1 MKNKISI
8 KMALFFSA
16 IIVVCFAVMY
26 TVNSYV
32 APRYYHWQMEN
43 KISAMMADIS
53 EKPKALR
60 TEKWLQEQKE
70 QQQVVIVRV
79 PIVEEDNDA
88 FNERVSFEL
97 TRNRVALNR
106 FWITENTLEKLKG
119 NPETI
124 QKEYNQDK
132 QKASFLVQLKVLDN
146 QLYVVGVST
155 VHFSETSAV
164 MNRFN
169 GVTLLLTLLVII
181 SLVFIAARKMVQPLI
196 ELKEVTGKIAE
207 FDFVKMTHITTDE
220 IGDLS
225 QNINRMSTNLQLYQQ
240 QLVAH
245 NTQLKQLIAD
255 LTHELKTPIALIGAY
270 SAGIKDGLDDGT
282 YLTVIQEQNNRLN
295 DIVNRMLKL
304 SQLEQREI
312 KREAVSINKLWSETV
327 NESTPALNLTQHQLQ
342 TIGLEKE
349 TVIFAEAEVLR
360 LLFDNIVSNSLKYAS
375 SKIITATWSQ
385 TTTDVTLVLS
395 NQTTLS
401 EDFPINKLW
410 DAFYTHEPS
419 RNEALSGT
427 GLGLAIVAAISEA
440 HGYRTKIAI
449 VDGHFSFI
457 LHLPIKA

>member
-1 MKNKISI
+1 
-8 KMALFFSA
+8 MALFFSA

-106 FWITENTLEKLKG
+106 FWITDDTLEKLKG

>member
-1 MKNKISI
+1 
-8 KMALFFSA
+8 MALFFSA

-106 FWITENTLEKLKG
+106 FWITEDTLEKLKG
-119 NPETI
+119 NPEII

-375 SKIITATWSQ
+375 SKTITATWSQ

>member
-1 MKNKISI
+1 
-8 KMALFFSA
+8 MALFFSA

-106 FWITENTLEKLKG
+106 FWITEDTLEKLKG

-385 TTTDVTLVLS
+385 TTTEVTLVLS
-395 NQTTLS
+395 NETTLS

>member
-1 MKNKISI
+1 
-8 KMALFFSA
+8 MALFFSA

-106 FWITENTLEKLKG
+106 FWITEDTLEKLKG

-146 QLYVVGVST
+146 QLYLVGVST

>member
-1 MKNKISI
+1 
-8 KMALFFSA
+8 MALFFSA

-79 PIVEEDNDA
+79 PIVEENNDA

-106 FWITENTLEKLKG
+106 FWITEDTLEKLKG

>member
-1 MKNKISI
+1 
-8 KMALFFSA
+8 MALFFSA

-53 EKPKALR
+53 EKPKVLR

-79 PIVEEDNDA
+79 PIGEENNDA

-106 FWITENTLEKLKG
+106 FWITEDTLEKLKG

-146 QLYVVGVST
+146 QLYLVGVST

-312 KREAVSINKLWSETV
+312 KREAVSLNKLWSETV

-385 TTTDVTLVLS
+385 TTTEVTLVLS

-401 EDFPINKLW
+401 EDFPIIKLW

-449 VDGHFSFI
+449 VDGYFSFI
-457 LHLPIKA
+457 LHLPIKL

>member
-1 MKNKISI
+1 
-8 KMALFFSA
+8 MALFFSA

-106 FWITENTLEKLKG
+106 FWITEDTLEKLKG
-119 NPETI
+119 NPEII

-385 TTTDVTLVLS
+385 TATEVTLVLS
-395 NQTTLS
+395 NETTLS

>member
-1 MKNKISI
+1 
-8 KMALFFSA
+8 MALFFSA

-79 PIVEEDNDA
+79 PIVEENNDA

-106 FWITENTLEKLKG
+106 FWITDDTLEKLKG

-225 QNINRMSTNLQLYQQ
+225 KNINRMSTNLQLYQQ

-385 TTTDVTLVLS
+385 TTTEVTLVLS

>member
-79 PIVEEDNDA
+79 PIVEENNDA

-106 FWITENTLEKLKG
+106 FWITEDTLEKLKG

-146 QLYVVGVST
+146 QLYLVGVST

-385 TTTDVTLVLS
+385 TTTEVTLVLS
-395 NQTTLS
+395 NETTLS

>member
-79 PIVEEDNDA
+79 PIVEENNDA

-106 FWITENTLEKLKG
+106 FWITDDTLEKLKG

-225 QNINRMSTNLQLYQQ
+225 KNINRMSTNLQLYQQ

-385 TTTDVTLVLS
+385 TTTEVTLVLS

>member
-1 MKNKISI
+1 
-8 KMALFFSA
+8 MALFFSA

-106 FWITENTLEKLKG
+106 FWITEDTLEKLKG

-385 TTTDVTLVLS
+385 TTTEVTLVLS

>member
-1 MKNKISI
+1 
-8 KMALFFSA
+8 
-16 IIVVCFAVMY
+16 
-26 TVNSYV
+26 
-32 APRYYHWQMEN
+32 
-43 KISAMMADIS
+43 
-53 EKPKALR
+53 
-60 TEKWLQEQKE
+60 
-70 QQQVVIVRV
+70 
-79 PIVEEDNDA
+79 
-88 FNERVSFEL
+88 
-97 TRNRVALNR
+97 
-106 FWITENTLEKLKG
+106 
-119 NPETI
+119 
-124 QKEYNQDK
+124 
-132 QKASFLVQLKVLDN
+132 
-146 QLYVVGVST
+146 
-155 VHFSETSAV
+155 
-164 MNRFN
+164 
-169 GVTLLLTLLVII
+169 
-181 SLVFIAARKMVQPLI
+181 
-196 ELKEVTGKIAE
+196 
-207 FDFVKMTHITTDE
+207 
-220 IGDLS
+220 
-225 QNINRMSTNLQLYQQ
+225 QNINRMSTNLQPYQQ

-245 NTQLKQLIAD
+245 NTQFKQLIAD

-349 TVIFAEAEVLR
+349 TIIFAEAEVLR

-440 HGYRTKIAI
+440 HGYRTK
-449 VDGHFSFI
+449 
-457 LHLPIKA
+457 

>member
-1 MKNKISI
+1 
-8 KMALFFSA
+8 MALFFSA

-106 FWITENTLEKLKG
+106 FWITEDTLEKLKG

-395 NQTTLS
+395 NETTLS

>member
-1 MKNKISI
+1 M
-8 KMALFFSA
+8 
-16 IIVVCFAVMY
+16 
-26 TVNSYV
+26 
-32 APRYYHWQMEN
+32 
-43 KISAMMADIS
+43 
-53 EKPKALR
+53 
-60 TEKWLQEQKE
+60 
-70 QQQVVIVRV
+70 
-79 PIVEEDNDA
+79 PIVEENNDA

-106 FWITENTLEKLKG
+106 FWITEDTLEKLKG

-146 QLYVVGVST
+146 QLYLVGVST

-282 YLTVIQEQNNRLN
+282 YLTVIQE
-295 DIVNRMLKL
+295 
-304 SQLEQREI
+304 
-312 KREAVSINKLWSETV
+312 
-327 NESTPALNLTQHQLQ
+327 
-342 TIGLEKE
+342 
-349 TVIFAEAEVLR
+349 
-360 LLFDNIVSNSLKYAS
+360 
-375 SKIITATWSQ
+375 
-385 TTTDVTLVLS
+385 
-395 NQTTLS
+395 
-401 EDFPINKLW
+401 
-410 DAFYTHEPS
+410 
-419 RNEALSGT
+419 
-427 GLGLAIVAAISEA
+427 
-440 HGYRTKIAI
+440 
-449 VDGHFSFI
+449 
-457 LHLPIKA
+457 

>member
-1 MKNKISI
+1 
-8 KMALFFSA
+8 MALFFSA

-79 PIVEEDNDA
+79 PIVEENNDA

-106 FWITENTLEKLKG
+106 FWITEDTLEKLKG

-385 TTTDVTLVLS
+385 TTTEVTLVLS
-395 NQTTLS
+395 NETTLS

>member
-106 FWITENTLEKLKG
+106 FWITDDTLEKLKG

-385 TTTDVTLVLS
+385 TTTEVTLVLS
-395 NQTTLS
+395 NETTLS

>member
-106 FWITENTLEKLKG
+106 FWITEDTLEKLKG

-385 TTTDVTLVLS
+385 TATEVTLVLS
-395 NQTTLS
+395 NETTLS
-401 EDFPINKLW
+401 EDFPIEKLW

>member
-1 MKNKISI
+1 
-8 KMALFFSA
+8 MALFFSA

-79 PIVEEDNDA
+79 PIVEENNDA

-106 FWITENTLEKLKG
+106 FWITEDTLEKLKG

-225 QNINRMSTNLQLYQQ
+225 KNINRMSTNLQLYQQ

-270 SAGIKDGLDDGT
+270 SAGIKDGLDDGA

>member
-1 MKNKISI
+1 
-8 KMALFFSA
+8 MALFFSA

-106 FWITENTLEKLKG
+106 FWITEDTLEKLKG

-385 TTTDVTLVLS
+385 TATEVTLVLS
-395 NQTTLS
+395 NETTLS

>member
-1 MKNKISI
+1 
-8 KMALFFSA
+8 MALFFSA

-79 PIVEEDNDA
+79 PIVEENNDA

-106 FWITENTLEKLKG
+106 FWITEDTLEKLKG

-146 QLYVVGVST
+146 QLYLVGVST

-385 TTTDVTLVLS
+385 TTTEVTLVLS
-395 NQTTLS
+395 NETTLS

>member
-1 MKNKISI
+1 
-8 KMALFFSA
+8 MALFFSA

-79 PIVEEDNDA
+79 PIVEENNDA

-106 FWITENTLEKLKG
+106 FWITDDTLEKLKG

>member
-1 MKNKISI
+1 
-8 KMALFFSA
+8 MALFFSA

-106 FWITENTLEKLKG
+106 FWITEDTLEKLKG

-146 QLYVVGVST
+146 QLYLVGVST

-385 TTTDVTLVLS
+385 TTTEVTLVLS

-449 VDGHFSFI
+449 VDGQFSFI

>member
-1 MKNKISI
+1 
-8 KMALFFSA
+8 MALFFSA
-16 IIVVCFAVMY
+16 IIVVCFGVMY

-53 EKPKALR
+53 EKPKVLR

-79 PIVEEDNDA
+79 PIVEENNDA

-106 FWITENTLEKLKG
+106 FWITEDTLEKLKG

-146 QLYVVGVST
+146 QLYLVGVST

-255 LTHELKTPIALIGAY
+255 LTHELKTPIALISAY

-342 TIGLEKE
+342 TIGFEKE

-385 TTTDVTLVLS
+385 TTTEVTLVLS

-449 VDGHFSFI
+449 VDGQFSFI

>member
-1 MKNKISI
+1 
-8 KMALFFSA
+8 MALFFSA

-106 FWITENTLEKLKG
+106 FWITDDTLEKLKG

-385 TTTDVTLVLS
+385 TTTEVTLVLS
-395 NQTTLS
+395 NETTLS

>member
-106 FWITENTLEKLKG
+106 FWITEDTLEKLKG

>member
-1 MKNKISI
+1 
-8 KMALFFSA
+8 MALFFSA

-106 FWITENTLEKLKG
+106 FWITEDTLEKLKG

>member
-1 MKNKISI
+1 
-8 KMALFFSA
+8 MALFFSA

-106 FWITENTLEKLKG
+106 FWITEDTLEKLKG
-119 NPETI
+119 NPEII

-375 SKIITATWSQ
+375 SKIITATLSQ
-385 TTTDVTLVLS
+385 TATEVTLVLS
-395 NQTTLS
+395 NETTLS
-401 EDFPINKLW
+401 EDFPIEKLW

>member
-1 MKNKISI
+1 
-8 KMALFFSA
+8 MALFFSA

-79 PIVEEDNDA
+79 PIVEENNDA

-106 FWITENTLEKLKG
+106 FWITDDTLEKLKG

-385 TTTDVTLVLS
+385 TTTEVTLVLS